1 MTRVLLLVS
10 TGILFT
16 ILGCSGNSEKAVS
29 KSAPAVVKAS
39 VAPAS
44 TSPAAVPAPTL
55 SVPSVGQTK
64 QQAWR
69 SDNVKD
75 GTESAGAGSAA
86 GEVLAGAT
94 DAFTTAGAL
103 FETAFSEFPEQPKIV
118 NSMPVDTNKRTLVI
132 LVSSQTVRRLSKAQC
147 FKFEVLCANL
157 E

>member
-44 TSPAAVPAPTL
+44 TSPAAEPAPAL
-55 SVPSVGQTK
+55 SVPSLTLSDR
-64 QQAWR
+64 QACCF
-69 SDNVKD
+69 VCPTD
-75 GTESAGAGSAA
+75 GTESVGAGTAA